1 MSPPDTTASR
11 PETTLPA
18 EATLVEKAYAL
29 LRQGIVRGTL
39 LPGEKLKIDLLQ
51 KEYGISSS
59 PLREALNRLT
69 AENLVTAEG
78 NRGFRVAPISLDDLD
93 DLVGLRI
100 VLEREAVEASI
111 AEGGDDWEARIVAAF
126 YRLEREEKRI
136 FEENVPLNEEWS
148 QRHRDFH
155 MALLSGGRSKRLANM
170 CASLFDQAERYRRL
184 SASVRKRAHNK
195 SGEHKRLMDAVLS
208 RDPQRAAECLREHV
222 QKTAQNI
229 AAAMKAQ
236 VEAEPAE

>member
-1 MSPPDTTASR
+1 MDSSPPFA
-11 PETTLPA
+11 PA
-18 EATLVEKAYAL
+18 DATLVEKAHAL
-29 LRQGIVRGTL
+29 LRHAIVRAEL
-39 LPGEKLKIDLLQ
+39 KPGDRLKIDLLQ
-51 KEYGISSS
+51 KQYGISSS

-69 AENLVTAEG
+69 AEGLVTSEG
-78 NRGFRVAPISLDDLD
+78 NRGFRVAPISLDDLN

-136 FEENVPLNEEWS
+136 FDEQAPLNEEWS
-148 QRHRDFH
+148 ARHREFH

-184 SASVRKRAHNK
+184 SAAFRKRAHNK
-195 SGEHKRLMDAVLS
+195 SNEHKRLMEAVLS
-208 RDPQRAAECLREHV
+208 RDPLLAAERLREHV
-222 QKTAQNI
+222 QRTAQNV
-229 AAAMKAQ
+229 ANAMKAQ
-236 VEAEPAE
+236 QAEAEPAE